1 MGHKKICKSFFE
13 ILAPTKREKVA
24 HLAIPPVQAL
34 EGREAFSPPPAS
46 VAEMVVAAT
55 MNLNDH
61 AIPFP
66 CIESKMNPDPAKP
79 TLPDVVDA
87 AIALEQVA
95 LVALREPN
103 LTPEER
109 EILEKAVGFARGRQ
123 KRLPPPEVE
132 S

>member
-1 MGHKKICKSFFE
+1 
-13 ILAPTKREKVA
+13 
-24 HLAIPPVQAL
+24 
-34 EGREAFSPPPAS
+34 
-46 VAEMVVAAT
+46 
-55 MNLNDH
+55 
-61 AIPFP
+61 
-66 CIESKMNPDPAKP
+66 MNPESAKP

-95 LVALREPN
+95 LVALRDPN

-109 EILEKAVGFARGRQ
+109 DILEKAVGFARSRQ

>member
-1 MGHKKICKSFFE
+1 MNSE
-13 ILAPTKREKVA
+13 
-24 HLAIPPVQAL
+24 PVKA
-34 EGREAFSPPPAS
+34 
-46 VAEMVVAAT
+46 
-55 MNLNDH
+55 
-61 AIPFP
+61 
-66 CIESKMNPDPAKP
+66 

-95 LVALREPN
+95 LVALCDPS

-109 EILEKAVGFARGRQ
+109 EILEKAVGFARSRQ